1 MTIPNELRN
10 AAVRVHQGEAVLITV
25 RTLLGWFGMKRRG
38 YNNVA
43 RLRAAL
49 KQAELTTE
57 PPFDQTWIDAQVRLR
72 VTVPVPPAVETN
84 AHASAWLDRVVSD
97 MRTNTASPTDVP
109 PSREFPPFP
118 VERDPP
124 TEPTRQDEVGA
135 AKDLLTVEPAEVSA
149 ASPSPVSSS
158 SGNVEHRLGMLDS
171 ANLGD
176 DLVTVNIDDSIQ
188 RVITIMSVRDFSQVP
203 VMRSPG
209 HCLGIVTWRSI
220 GRFVSAHG
228 SLPSRIDDCLEPV
241 QVYTVQRNLFEVV
254 DDVSRA
260 GCVLVRAS
268 NSTRLTGLV
277 TVSDLSHLF
286 GRLLEPFVLA
296 GEIETGLRALLDRLP
311 PGVVSSPPDAW
322 TIGAIQRELL
332 RAEVWQ
338 RLALPL
344 DQREFLAAIDE
355 VREIRNDLMHFT
367 PEETEPRDDERLR
380 DFARFLRELL
390 RK

>member
-1 MTIPNELRN
+1 M
-10 AAVRVHQGEAVLITV
+10 VITV

-49 KQAELTTE
+49 KQAEMTTE

-72 VTVPVPPAVETN
+72 ATAPVPPPVETN
-84 AHASAWLDRVVSD
+84 ARTSAWLDRVIND
-97 MRTNTASPTDVP
+97 MRADTVSPTDAPPPLEFPSASAERDSLTEPSRQDDVDAAVDLLKAEPSEASPAVP
-109 PSREFPPFP
+109 PSVP
-118 VERDPP
+118 
-124 TEPTRQDEVGA
+124 
-135 AKDLLTVEPAEVSA
+135 L
-149 ASPSPVSSS
+149 S
-158 SGNVEHRLGMLDS
+158 SGNVEHRLEMLDS

-176 DLVTVNIDDSIQ
+176 DLVTANIGDSIQ

-203 VMRSPG
+203 VMRGPG

-220 GRFVSAHG
+220 GRFVSVHG
-228 SLPSRIDDCLEPV
+228 KLPPRIDDCLEPV
-241 QVYTVQRNLFEVV
+241 QVYAAQRNLFEAV

-260 GCVLVRAS
+260 GCVLVRAPT
-268 NSTRLTGLV
+268 STRLTGLV

-286 GRLLEPFVLA
+286 GKLLEPFVLA
-296 GEIETGLRALLDRLP
+296 GEIETGLRALLSRLSP
-311 PGVVSSPPDAW
+311 DVVSSSPDAW
-322 TIGAIQRELL
+322 TIGSIQHELE
-332 RAEVWQ
+332 RADVWQ

-367 PEETEPRDDERLR
+367 PEETEARDDERLR

-390 RK
+390 RD

>member
-10 AAVRVHQGEAVLITV
+10 AAARVQQGEAVVITV

-49 KQAELTTE
+49 RQAELITE
-57 PPFDQTWIDAQVRLR
+57 PPFDQTWIDAQVRLWA
-72 VTVPVPPAVETN
+72 TAPIPPAAETN
-84 AHASAWLDRVVSD
+84 GPASVWLDLVVSD
-97 MRTNTASPTDVP
+97 MRADTVSLTDAP
-109 PSREFPPFP
+109 PSREFPSSP
-118 VERDPP
+118 VGRDPLADP
-124 TEPTRQDEVGA
+124 SRQNDVGA
-135 AKDLLTVEPAEVSA
+135 AMEPLTVEPAE
-149 ASPSPVSSS
+149 ASPAVPPSAPYS
-158 SGNVEHRLGMLDS
+158 SGNVEHRLEMLDS

-203 VMRSPG
+203 VLRSPG

-220 GRFVSAHG
+220 GRFVSVHG
-228 SLPSRIDDCLEPV
+228 NLPPRIDECLEPV
-241 QVYTVQRNLFEVV
+241 QVYTAQRNLFEVV

-260 GCVLVRAS
+260 GCVLVRAH

-296 GEIETGLRALLDRLP
+296 GEIETGLRALLVRLP

-322 TIGAIQRELL
+322 TIGTIQRELE

-344 DQREFLAAIDE
+344 DQREFLAAIGE

-390 RK
+390 RD